1 MSRVFEYAIEDLSKK
16 SGYPDIFLID
26 MFNEMMDDE
35 GQDFDWDR
43 FEGISMEHDWWT
55 YELWCEQNGYGWPD
69 PFYKSTESK
78 APRTNTYT
86 YNGPVLEFD
95 RVIADHW
102 NASTRAE
109 SEKKARCNLA
119 YQFKMQSGRTPR
131 AKITIPGKI
140 NIVEGVEK
148 HSGARR

>member
-16 SGYPDIFLID
+16 TGYHYNFLVD

-43 FEGISMEHDWWT
+43 FEGISMERDWWN
-55 YELWCEQNGYGWPD
+55 YELWCEQNGYT
-69 PFYKSTESK
+69 YKSPEAKTS
-78 APRTNTYT
+78 RINTYI

-119 YQFKMQSGRTPR
+119 HQFKMQSGRTPR
-131 AKITIPGKI
+131 SKITIPGKI